1 MMRERRAV
9 TGAGDVH
16 GEWMLT
22 SEVFWQPKAGEQVSL
37 SRVASSCIHR
47 IHAKFGWILD
57 QSIPSEMWFF
67 FLSEIGNVQL

>member
-1 MMRERRAV
+1 MMWERRAV
-9 TGAGDVH
+9 AGAGDVD

-22 SEVFWQPKAGEQVSL
+22 SEVFWQPEAGEQVSL

-47 IHAKFGWILD
+47 AKFGWILD